1 VIKAADKMRN
11 TEFLGATLNPKPIG
25 KPLLEFLQIQ
35 AYNHGTLTSDSRM
48 IW

>member
-1 VIKAADKMRN
+1 MIKAADKMRN
-11 TEFLGATLNPKPIG
+11 TEFFGATLNPKPIR

-35 AYNHGTLTSDSRM
+35 AYNHGTLTCDSRM